1 MKGSFSRACRKRQRL
16 QQQKQHP
23 YTIMSS
29 DSPGLF
35 LSHVRLREENYKNG
49 LRLFETDS
57 MRKGNFVS
65 LTALLTAGNQFQG
78 MGRLKY
84 YEFTHRYSATQ
95 CYQIIR
101 YPKWWGVMAVEEA
114 VVVNVAP
121 MTTVVEDNNFNNFP
135 WPVASS
141 QAQQQNIT
149 MEDLIMAATM

>member
-1 MKGSFSRACRKRQRL
+1 
-16 QQQKQHP
+16 
-23 YTIMSS
+23 MSS

-84 YEFTHRYSATQ
+84 YEFTHSSMEIQDIDQTLHPTIFY
-95 CYQIIR
+95 
-101 YPKWWGVMAVEEA
+101 
-114 VVVNVAP
+114 
-121 MTTVVEDNNFNNFP
+121 VEDAKIFGIN
-135 WPVASS
+135 
-141 QAQQQNIT
+141 
-149 MEDLIMAATM
+149 